1 MRKKEN
7 SVKESWARQRK
18 NDNIKEQREEENTGS
33 TEEKEKEVR
42 KKVKGELNFKI
53 LGKLDY

>member
-7 SVKESWARQRK
+7 SVKKSWEKQRK
-18 NDNIKEQREEENTGS
+18 NDNIKGKREEENTGS

-42 KKVKGELNFKI
+42 KKKEKLNFKI
-53 LGKLDY
+53 LGRIDY

>member
-18 NDNIKEQREEENTGS
+18 NDNIKEKREEENTGS